1 MNRLAEWRPAL
12 AAAIVL
18 AVLAAAYQVARY
30 RLAAPLVARVP
41 HSPPPK
47 APATPAPE
55 VLPAP
60 APPGPPAPAPARV
73 ATPADTA
80 TGCLAGPLQFVRGS
94 PASRRPRLVRRYVGT
109 VGGQPATALL
119 EWQNPDSITG
129 SFYLH
134 RRGPEYILHS
144 IAKRAGRLALSVS
157 REHPDFDNVGEWRLP
172 ARPDTVL
179 AGTWRT
185 AAGGQPFRLRES
197 YAGAARLA
205 IQTTHLQGGW
215 SIAYEVGDEAC
226 GHVPEVNHDFLHL
239 LAPAGVPA
247 TLRPV
252 LSPTRA
258 ARWRTVR
265 TRREADAQVTY
276 RLTVRLNDF
285 GLLSYQTDYLADP
298 YGGRPQW
305 EVIGS
310 PLFDLASGR
319 ACSLSSQLR
328 PGYRLA
334 LRRLIAWHLQH
345 DAQFAGKEWKWAAKD
360 QAQLAGDTSFS
371 NSLWLLRD
379 LAPLSNSCV
388 LTSEGLELTYWTCSL
403 SSYCMGSEYDT
414 VLIPYRGLRPLVRPG
429 TPLAR
434 LLKAHGLW

>member
-1 MNRLAEWRPAL
+1 MNRLADWRPAL
-12 AAAIVL
+12 AAAVIL
-18 AVLAAAYQVARY
+18 AVLATAYQVAPSQPATTPV
-30 RLAAPLVARVP
+30 LAAPRLAQP
-41 HSPPPK
+41 E
-47 APATPAPE
+47 APAYKKLSAPPDTLAPEPAPTR
-55 VLPAP
+55 A
-60 APPGPPAPAPARV
+60 
-73 ATPADTA
+73 ATPADTV

-94 PASRRPRLVRRYVGT
+94 PASRRPRLVRRYVGM

-129 SFYLH
+129 YFYLH
-134 RRGPEYILHS
+134 RRGPEYILQPLTT
-144 IAKRAGRLALSVS
+144 RAGRLALSVS
-157 REHPDFDNVGEWRLP
+157 REHPDFNNVGEWRLP

-185 AAGGQPFRLRES
+185 AAGMQPFRLRES
-197 YAGAARLA
+197 YAGAVRLA

-215 SIAYEVGDEAC
+215 SIAYEVGDDGC
-226 GHVPEVNHDFLHL
+226 GHVPEVSHDFLHL

-247 TLRPV
+247 ALRTV

-265 TRREADAQVTY
+265 ARREADAVVTY
-276 RLTVRLNDF
+276 ELTVRLNDF

-310 PLFDLASGR
+310 PLFDLSSGR
-319 ACSLSSQLR
+319 AFSIGSQLR
-328 PGYRLA
+328 PGYRPA

-345 DAQFAGKEWKWAAKD
+345 DAQFAGKEWKWAEKHPARIV
-360 QAQLAGDTSFS
+360 GDTAYSS
-371 NSLWLLRD
+371 SLWLLRD
-379 LAPLSNSCV
+379 LAPLSSSCV

-403 SSYCMGSEYDT
+403 SSNCMGSEHDT
-414 VLIPYRGLRPLVRPG
+414 VLIPYRGLCPLVRPG

-434 LLKAHGLW
+434 LLKARGLW